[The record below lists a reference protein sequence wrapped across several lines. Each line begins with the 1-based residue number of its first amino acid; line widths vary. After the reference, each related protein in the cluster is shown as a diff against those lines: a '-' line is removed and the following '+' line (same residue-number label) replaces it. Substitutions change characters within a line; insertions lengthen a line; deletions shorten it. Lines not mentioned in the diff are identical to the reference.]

1 MPASGKLGPIP
12 LPPGVTAVKVEN
24 GHALVH
30 DGELSFLI
38 FDLKP
43 PFKQPRL
50 VELRAAEMGLV
61 SISVQ
66 DFSLSADQVF
76 YVSAYVNFGLGDRRY
91 ALLRYALEDKDAKL
105 QVRHLPD
112 IRCRHLGAGR
122 RGVWCL
128 DPDFRETRNQLP
140 TLHWIAF
147 LGALRSYPIAQPPG
161 MSLGPARVI
170 VGVEDMA
177 ETWLPSMHALLE
189 VNPRT
194 QLTAYS
200 PIPVDQS
207 SRAITSFALAGSGKV
222 HALFP
227 LRGSG
232 EETLVTPYALAELDA
247 ERKTWRRVLSERS
260 FPRGAL
266 LAGWD
271 GSDLWL
277 WNRRARLIERIEG
290 VQP

>member
-1 MPASGKLGPIP
+1 M
-12 LPPGVTAVKVEN
+12 KVEN

-38 FDLKP
+38 FDLAP
-43 PFKQPRL
+43 PFKPPRL
-50 VELRAAEMGLV
+50 VELRAAELGLV

-76 YVSAYVNFGLGDRRY
+76 YISAYVNFGMGDRRY
-91 ALLRYALEDKDAKL
+91 ALLRYALLEKDAKL
-105 QVRHLPD
+105 QLRHLPD

-128 DPDFRETRNQLP
+128 DPEFREARNQLP

-147 LGALRSYPIAQPPG
+147 LGGLKSFPITQPPG
-161 MSLGPARVI
+161 ISLGPARVI
-170 VGVEDMA
+170 AGDEDAA
-177 ETWLPSMHALLE
+177 EAWLPSMRALLE
-189 VNPRT
+189 VNLGT
-194 QLTAYS
+194 QSEVYS
-200 PIPVDQS
+200 PIPVEQS
-207 SRAITSFALAGSGKV
+207 SRAITSFAPSPSGKV

-227 LRGSG
+227 LRGTGAES
-232 EETLVTPYALAELDA
+232 LVTPYALAELDV
-247 ERKTWRRVLSERS
+247 ERRTWRRVLSHRS
-260 FPRGAL
+260 FSRGAL
-266 LAGWD
+266 LAGWS

-277 WNRRARLIERIEG
+277 WNRQGRRIERIEG